1 MYADSTNRIAGSLLC
16 IFQELFSTAHSGPM
30 EWKQGGHPEDDAAFR
45 AEEKQLNAAWPETS
59 GDCNALNWEVG
70 CGGLGRNE
78 ERRGS

>member
-1 MYADSTNRIAGSLLC
+1 
-16 IFQELFSTAHSGPM
+16 M